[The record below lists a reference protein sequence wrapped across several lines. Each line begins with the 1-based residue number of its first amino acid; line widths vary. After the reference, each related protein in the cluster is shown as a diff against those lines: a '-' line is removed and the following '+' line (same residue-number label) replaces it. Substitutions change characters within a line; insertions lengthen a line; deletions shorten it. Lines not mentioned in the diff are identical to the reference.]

1 MFGGGG
7 KHTGRELVRRLRS
20 ENRFQERQLKVMQVR
35 LRKAGELLRTETH
48 QREMADA
55 LVLQQATTLQE
66 KNARIAELE
75 RRLHVS
81 GEDTVE
87 TPLPA
92 GDRLTAA

>member
-1 MFGGGG
+1 MRGRG

-20 ENRFQERQLKVMQVR
+20 ELRGCERQNQLLQVR
-35 LRKAGELLRTETH
+35 LRKTQQDLKTESV

-55 LVLQQATTLQE
+55 LLLQQTAALQQ
-66 KNARIAELE
+66 KNQRIAELE

-92 GDRLTAA
+92 ADHLTAA